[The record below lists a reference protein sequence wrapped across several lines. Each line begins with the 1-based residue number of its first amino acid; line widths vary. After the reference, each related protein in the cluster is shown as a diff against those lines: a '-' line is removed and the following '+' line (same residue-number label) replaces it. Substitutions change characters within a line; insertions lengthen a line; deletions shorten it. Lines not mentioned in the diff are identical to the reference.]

1 MSSTGRSARYERMGN
16 YIQYWGD
23 SSFTADGHFHD
34 DALYRA
40 GMIPNADRRDKLTEA
55 FAP

>member
-1 MSSTGRSARYERMGN
+1 MGN

>member
-1 MSSTGRSARYERMGN
+1 MGN

-23 SSFTADGHFHD
+23 SGFTADGHFHD
-34 DALYRA
+34 NVLCHA